1 MNLMAT
7 VDNAVKVTLKPA
19 EIDAGNDF
27 VDSDMGSIS
36 GNVTDD
42 GGGSI
47 PEVSITLTNDDDPEF
62 SVVILTG
69 PDGSYERF
77 H

>member
-1 MNLMAT
+1 MNLTAT

-36 GNVTDD
+36 GNVTD
-42 GGGSI
+42 GAAVLSQK
-47 PEVSITLTNDDDPEF
+47 SL
-62 SVVILTG
+62 S
-69 PDGSYERF
+69 